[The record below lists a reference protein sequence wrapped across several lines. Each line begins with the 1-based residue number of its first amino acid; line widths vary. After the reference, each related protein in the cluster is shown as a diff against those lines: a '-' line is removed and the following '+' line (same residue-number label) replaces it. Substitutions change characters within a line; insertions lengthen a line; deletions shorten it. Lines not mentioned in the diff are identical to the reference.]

1 MSTGIQI
8 TFDCADPGALSRFWA
23 ETLHYQLDAP
33 PEGFDTWEAALES
46 WGVPKEDW
54 NSASAVVDPEGKGPR
69 IFFQRVP
76 EPKAVK
82 NRVHLDLYVSAGP
95 GTPPDERKADIEP
108 EAERLV
114 ALGAERVE
122 GHEKLDE
129 YFVVMR
135 DPEGNE
141 FCVC

>member
-1 MSTGIQI
+1 MSTPIQV
-8 TFDCADPGALSRFWA
+8 TFDCADPGSLSRFWA
-23 ETLHYQLDAP
+23 ETLHYEVQSP
-33 PEGFDTWEAALES
+33 PEGFDSWEAALES
-46 WGVPKEDW
+46 WGVPKEQW

-69 IFFQRVP
+69 IFFQQVP
-76 EPKAVK
+76 ESKSVK
-82 NRVHLDLYVSAGP
+82 NRVHLDLHVSAGP
-95 GTPPDERKADIEP
+95 SAPPEERKTAIEP
-108 EAERLV
+108 EVERLI

-122 GHEKLDE
+122 AHLKMNE

>member
-1 MSTGIQI
+1 MSTGIQV
-8 TFDCADPGALSRFWA
+8 TFDCADPAALSKFWA
-23 ETLHYQLDAP
+23 ETLHYQLQPP

-46 WGVPKEDW
+46 WGVPKEDY
-54 NSASAVVDPEGKGPR
+54 NSASAVIDPDGKGPR
-69 IFFQRVP
+69 LFFQRVP
-76 EPKAVK
+76 EPKSVK
-82 NRVHLDLYVSAGP
+82 NRVHLDLHVSAGP
-95 GTPPDERKADIEP
+95 GASAEERKADIEP
-108 EAERLV
+108 ETERLI

-122 GHEKLDE
+122 ARQERGE

>member
-1 MSTGIQI
+1 MSTGIQV
-8 TFDCADPGALSRFWA
+8 TFDCADPGALSKFWA
-23 ETLHYQLDAP
+23 ETLHYRLDSP
-33 PEGFDTWEAALES
+33 PEGFDTWEAALEA

-54 NSASAVVDPEGKGPR
+54 NSASAIVDPDGKGPR

-82 NRVHLDLYVSAGP
+82 NRVHLDLHVSAGP
-95 GTPPDERKADIEP
+95 GASPDERKADIEP

-122 GHEKLDE
+122 GHHELNE

>member
-1 MSTGIQI
+1 MSTGIQV
-8 TFDCADPGALSRFWA
+8 TFDCADPGALSKFWA
-23 ETLHYQLDAP
+23 ETLHYVLHPP
-33 PEGFDTWEAALES
+33 PEGFDSWEAALES

-54 NSASAVVDPEGKGPR
+54 NSASAVIDPDGKGPR
-69 IFFQRVP
+69 LFFQRVP

-82 NRVHLDLYVSAGP
+82 NRVHLDLHVSAGP
-95 GTPPDERKADIEP
+95 SASAEERKVDIEP
-108 EAERLV
+108 ETERLV

-122 GHEKLDE
+122 ARQERNE

>member
-1 MSTGIQI
+1 MSTGIQV
-8 TFDCADPGALSRFWA
+8 TFDCADPGSLSKFWA
-23 ETLHYQLDAP
+23 ETLHYQLQPP
-33 PEGFDTWEAALES
+33 PEGFDSWEAALES

-54 NSASAVVDPEGKGPR
+54 NSASAVIDPDGKGPR

-76 EPKAVK
+76 EEKAVK
-82 NRVHLDLYVSAGP
+82 NRLHLDLHVSAGP
-95 GTPPDERKADIEP
+95 GASPEERKVVIEP
-108 EAERLV
+108 EVERLT

-122 GHEKLDE
+122 AHLKLGE